1 MCIRDS
7 LQAGIDAM
15 GYSQEYKED
24 YEGHYLFA
32 EDGVEIVPEDGI
44 TANTVKLDNFTD
56 NHPWY
61 EYDETSGE
69 YKRFQFGKEHVDQL
83 DNQQITCLLYT
94 SPCTADRA
102 GLR

>member
-1 MCIRDS
+1 
-7 LQAGIDAM
+7 M

-24 YEGHYLFA
+24 YEGHYLFV

-83 DNQQITCLLYT
+83 DNQQITYYPAVFLM
-94 SPCTADRA
+94 P
-102 GLR
+102 GLRRKRISEH